1 MSEIRLNINGK
12 EVIGRKGQTVL
23 EIARANDIEIPTLC
37 HDERTKTYGA
47 CGLCVVEVEGI
58 PKLLRACATEA
69 ANGMVVQT
77 KTEKVKASRKIAL
90 ELLLSDHVGDCKAP
104 CMMACPGNTDC
115 QGYVGLIANG
125 QYKEALKLI
134 KEQLPLP
141 ASIGRVCP
149 HPCEDACRR
158 QLVEEPISIANL
170 KFFVADIDL
179 KDKESYMP
187 DMKPSSGKKV
197 GIIGGGPGGLS
208 AAYYLAADGHDVTIY
223 EAMPKLG
230 GMLRYGIPQ
239 YRLPK
244 EILDKE
250 IQLIEQMGVKMI
262 TNIRVGKDITLD
274 HIREN
279 NDAVFVSIGA
289 WKSTKLNC
297 PGEELEGSIGGIDF
311 LAKVVTNEPVLL
323 GERVAVVGGGNTA
336 MDACRTAVRLGAK
349 EVYNIY
355 RRTKEE
361 MPAEE
366 IEIKEAEEEGVTFKF
381 LVSPIEIIGEDD
393 KVKSIRLQK
402 MELGEPDSSGR
413 RRPIPIKGEEEI
425 LEVDTVIGAIGQ
437 YVDASGLEGMELTK
451 KGTILADENSF
462 LTNLPG
468 VFAGGDA
475 TNKGPSIAIAAIGE
489 AKRAAEVISSY
500 LEGEMIPYKKP
511 YYVERHDLT
520 PEDFKEREKQYRSPM
535 SHLSAAERKDNFNEV
550 MKGFDEEAARRDA
563 KRCLECGCHD
573 VFECKLIHY
582 ANEYDVQPERLS
594 GEVHK
599 RQEEDTHPFIMRN
612 PDKCILC
619 GLCTRVCDE
628 VMGITAIGLVNRGF
642 DTIVKPALDLPLNK
656 TGCISCGQ
664 CISVCPTGALG
675 ERLGIEKSVP
685 VDAKVTHT
693 VCSGCSVGCNINL
706 NTKGDML
713 TKAKPIRESKVD
725 DGLLCVKGRF
735 GFDIA
740 QKGARLTKPMVKK
753 DGKLEEVSWEEAFL
767 YTSKKAQSVAML
779 HGNSSLAVSVSDRY
793 TNEEIYLASKFGK
806 EVLKTNNVTSFNR
819 VSHGIKDILGYDASS
834 NTFDELLSTETILL
848 VGSDVMQHHTIV
860 GLKIKKA
867 AQQGAKLLVVNPF
880 ESQADEWAY
889 RKYNPANNVKFL
901 KEIAKALID
910 KGFAPLETKAY
921 GFEELKADLAGI
933 TPSEVAIEI
942 AEIYGKSKKAMIVFE
957 QNTLSSAGA
966 RMLANIAVISGHIGS
981 PRSGIIQLK
990 LNNNSQ
996 GLVDMGIDKDSNE
1009 VAKAIEN
1016 GAVKGLLV
1024 FGEDIPQAE
1033 LKKLDLLM
1041 VQDTHLTETA
1051 KMADVVIPAVSF
1063 AESEGT
1069 FTSSERRIQR
1079 INKAIIPMSGYENW
1093 KVIVELA
1100 RVLGS
1105 NLGYTSAKDI
1115 FAELTTV
1122 RKNYFKANICDNS
1135 TTFWPVNGSNVLY
1148 TEGFNFEDKKARLQT
1163 VSDGELFIEK
1173 ANTNNLRNQFIEFLK
1188 EKELI

>member
-1 MSEIRLNINGK
+1 MSQIRLNINGK
-12 EVIGRKGQTVL
+12 EVVGLKGQTVL
-23 EIARANDIEIPTLC
+23 EVARANGIEIPTLC
-37 HDERTKTYGA
+37 HDERTKIYGA
-47 CGLCVVEVEGI
+47 CGLCVVEVKGV

-69 ANGMVVQT
+69 TDGMIVLT
-77 KTEKVKASRKIAL
+77 NTEKVRASRKIAL

-104 CMMACPGNTDC
+104 CTLACPGNTDC

-170 KFFVADIDL
+170 KAFVADIDL
-179 KDKESYMP
+179 NDKESYMP
-187 DMKPSSGKKV
+187 EMKPKTGKKV
-197 GIIGGGPGGLS
+197 GIIGGGPGGLT
-208 AAYYLAADGHDVTIY
+208 AAYYLAKDGHDVTIY

-244 EILDKE
+244 DILDKE
-250 IQLIEQMGVKMI
+250 IQLIEQMGVKML
-262 TNIRVGKDITLD
+262 TNIKVGKDINLD
-274 HIREN
+274 HIRKN

-289 WKSTKLNC
+289 WKSTKMNC
-297 PGEELEGSIGGIDF
+297 PGEELEGSIGGIEF

-336 MDACRTAVRLGAK
+336 MDACRTAIRLGAK

-355 RRTKEE
+355 RRTREE

-366 IEIKEAEEEGVTFKF
+366 IEIKEAEEEGVKFKF
-381 LVSPIEIIGEDD
+381 LVSPIEIIGENGR
-393 KVKSIRLQK
+393 VKAIRLQK

-413 RRPIPIKGEEEI
+413 RSPVPIEGEEEI

-437 YVDASGLEGMELTK
+437 YVDASGLEGIELTK
-451 KGTILADENSF
+451 KGTIAADEATF

-489 AKRAAEVISSY
+489 AKKAADVISRY
-500 LEGEMIPYKKP
+500 LEGEVIPYRKP
-511 YYVERHDLT
+511 YYVVREDLT
-520 PEDFKEREKQYRSPM
+520 PEDFKDREKQYRSPM
-535 SHLSAAERKDNFNEV
+535 PHLSPAERRNNFNEV
-550 MKGFDEEAARRDA
+550 NLGFDEEAAKRDA
-563 KRCLECGCHD
+563 MRCLECGCHD
-573 VFECKLIHY
+573 VFECKLIQY
-582 ANEYDVQPERLS
+582 ANEYNVEPQRLS

-599 RQEEDTHPFIMRN
+599 RQGEDTHPFIMRN

-619 GLCTRVCDE
+619 GLCVRVCEE
-628 VMGITAIGLVNRGF
+628 VMGVTALGLVNRGF

-675 ERLGIEKSVP
+675 ERMGIEKSVP
-685 VDAKVTHT
+685 VEPKVTHT
-693 VCSGCSVGCNINL
+693 ICSQCSVGCNVNL
-706 NTKGDML
+706 NSKGSML

-753 DGKLEEVSWEEAFL
+753 DGKLVEVSWEEAFL
-767 YTSKKAQSVAML
+767 YTAKKAQSVAML
-779 HGNSSLAVSVSDRY
+779 HGNSALAVSVSDRY
-793 TNEEIYLASKFGK
+793 TNEEIYLASKFGR
-806 EVLKTNNVTSFNR
+806 EVLKTDNITSFNR
-819 VSHGIKDILGYDASS
+819 VSQGIKDVLGYDASS
-834 NTFDELLSTETILL
+834 NTFDELLGAETILL
-848 VGSDVMQHHTIV
+848 VGSDIMKHHTIV

-867 AQQGAKLLVVNPF
+867 VQNGAKLLVVNPF

-889 RKYNPANNVKFL
+889 RKYSPENNVLFL

-910 KGFAPLETKAY
+910 KGFKPSESKAV
-921 GFEELKADLAGI
+921 GFEELKADLEGI
-933 TPSEVAIEI
+933 TPSEAAVEI
-942 AEIYGKSKKAMIVFE
+942 AEIYGKSKKSIIVFE
-957 QNTLSSAGA
+957 QNNISSAGA
-966 RMLANIAVISGHIGS
+966 IMLANIAVISGHIGS
-981 PRSGIIQLK
+981 PRNGIIQLK

-996 GLVDMGIDKDSNE
+996 GLADMGIDKDSNE

-1016 GAVKGLLV
+1016 GTIKGLLV
-1024 FGEDIPQAE
+1024 FGEDIPQVD
-1033 LKKLDLLM
+1033 LTKLDFLM

-1051 KMADVVIPAVSF
+1051 KLADVVIPAVSF

-1100 RVLGS
+1100 RVLGTAL
-1105 NLGYTSAKDI
+1105 NYTSAKDI

-1122 RKNYFKANICDNS
+1122 RREYFKANICDNS

-1148 TEGFNFEDKKARLQT
+1148 TEGFNFEDKKAKLQT
-1163 VSDGELFIEK
+1163 VSDGELFVEK
-1173 ANTNNLRNQFIEFLK
+1173 VNTNNLRNQFIEFLK
-1188 EKELI
+1188 ENELI

>member
-1 MSEIRLNINGK
+1 MSMIRLNINGK
-12 EVIGRKGQTVL
+12 EVTGFKGQTIL
-23 EIARANDIEIPTLC
+23 EVARENGIEIPTLC

-58 PKLLRACATEA
+58 PKLLRACATEIS
-69 ANGMVVQT
+69 NNMVIQT
-77 KTEKVKASRKIAL
+77 KTEKVKSSRKIAL

-104 CMMACPGNTDC
+104 CMLACPGNTDC

-125 QYKEALKLI
+125 EFKEALKLI

-179 KDKESYMP
+179 NDTKIYMP
-187 DMKPSSGKKV
+187 DMKPKTGKRV

-223 EAMPKLG
+223 EAMPEMG
-230 GMLRYGIPQ
+230 GMLKYGIPE

-250 IQLIEQMGVKMI
+250 IQLIEKMGVKML
-262 TNIRVGKDITLD
+262 TGIRVGKDISFE
-274 HIREN
+274 HIKEK
-279 NDAVFVSIGA
+279 NDAVYISIGA

-297 PGEELEGSIGGIDF
+297 PGEDLEGSIGGIDF
-311 LAKVVTNEPVLL
+311 LGKVVTNEPVLL

-361 MPAEE
+361 MPAED
-366 IEIKEAEEEGVTFKF
+366 IEIIEAEEEGVVFKF
-381 LVSPIEIIGEDD
+381 LVNPIEIIGENG
-393 KVKSIRLQK
+393 KVTKIRLQK

-413 RRPIPIKGEEEI
+413 RRPIPIEGEEEI

-437 YVDASGLEGMELTK
+437 YVDPSGFENIQLTR

-462 LTNLPG
+462 RTNIPG

-475 TNKGPSIAIAAIGE
+475 INAGPGIAIAAIGH
-489 AKRAAEVISSY
+489 AKKAADVISSY
-500 LEGEMIPYKKP
+500 LEGEMIPYEKP

-520 PEDFKEREKQYRSPM
+520 AEDFEDREKAYRSPM
-535 SHLSAAERKDNFNEV
+535 PHLTAAERKDNFNQV
-550 MKGFDEEAARRDA
+550 MKGFDAEAAMKDA
-563 KRCLECGCHD
+563 QRCLECGCHD
-573 VFECKLIHY
+573 VFECKLLHY
-582 ANEYDVQPERLS
+582 ANEYHVQPERLS

-619 GLCTRVCDE
+619 GLCVRVCEE
-628 VMGITAIGLVNRGF
+628 VMGVTALGLVERGF
-642 DTIVKPALDLPLNK
+642 DTIVKPALDLPLNE

-685 VDAKVTHT
+685 VDPVVTHT
-693 VCSGCSVGCNINL
+693 ICSQCSVGCNVSL
-706 NTKGDML
+706 NSKGDML
-713 TKAKPIRESKVD
+713 TRAIPVRESKVD

-740 QKGARLTKPMVKK
+740 QKGTRLTKPMIKK
-753 DGKLEEVSWEEAFL
+753 NGELQEVLWEEAFL
-767 YTSKKAQSVAML
+767 YTAKKAQSLAML
-779 HGNSSLAVSVSDRY
+779 HGSNSLAISVSDRY
-793 TNEEIYLASKFGK
+793 TNEEIYLASKLGR
-806 EVLKTNNVTSFNR
+806 EVLKTDNITSFN
-819 VSHGIKDILGYDASS
+819 VANQGIKDVLGYDASS

-848 VGSDVMQHHTIV
+848 VGSDIMNHHTIV

-867 AQQGAKLLVVNPF
+867 VESGAKLLVVNPF
-880 ESQADEWAY
+880 DSQADEWAY
-889 RKYNPANNVKFL
+889 RKYCPENNVSFL
-901 KEIAKALID
+901 KEIAKALIE
-910 KGFAPLETKAY
+910 KGFSPSESKAL
-921 GFEELKADLAGI
+921 GCNELKADLENIQVSDA
-933 TPSEVAIEI
+933 AREI

-957 QNTLSSAGA
+957 QSTLSQDGA
-966 RMLANIAVISGHIGS
+966 KMLGNIAVISGHIGS
-981 PRSGIIQLK
+981 PRNGIIQMK

-996 GLVDMGIDKDSNE
+996 GLVDMGVDKDSNE
-1009 VAKAIEN
+1009 VAKALVN
-1016 GAVKGLLV
+1016 GDIKGLLV
-1024 FGEDIPQAE
+1024 FGEDIPQVD
-1033 LKKLDLLM
+1033 LKKLDFLM

-1093 KVIVELA
+1093 KVIIELGK
-1100 RVLGS
+1100 VLGYD
-1105 NLGYTSAKDI
+1105 LGYSSPKDI
-1115 FAELTTV
+1115 FAELTTE
-1122 RKNYFKANICDNS
+1122 RKDYLKANIANES
-1135 TTFWPVNGSNVLY
+1135 TIFWPVNRSNVLY
-1148 TEGFNFEDKKARLQT
+1148 TEGFNFEDKKARLQV
-1163 VSDGELFIEK
+1163 VSDGELFIEGR
-1173 ANTNNLRNQFIEFLK
+1173 NTNNLRNVFIEFLK